1 MKFDVSKLKWTR
13 NPKEYEI
20 SDKKIEIVTLPHTD
34 LWQETYYHFK
44 NDNAP
49 VLQLTTDERYF
60 SFVVKTQFDSK
71 HRFDQCGIVMYLDS
85 QNWLKASIEYENER
99 FQHLGSVV
107 TNNGYSD
114 WATTEIDANIKSMWY
129 RLSRREDDY
138 CIECSSDGIIF
149 KQMRICHMH
158 KGNGAISFGIYAC
171 SPEDSSF
178 KAIFTDMEISECKW
192 KAHDGQQPDK

>member
-13 NPKEYEI
+13 SPKEYEI

-85 QNWLKASIEYENER
+85 QNWFKASIEYENER

-158 KGNGAISFGIYAC
+158 KGNGIISFGIYAC

-192 KAHDGQQPDK
+192 KVHDGQQPDK